1 MTFNQVVRGSS
12 PRCLIKK
19 TSLNRETFFNARHG
33 RTRTTDNAV
42 GRGSRGPVDLG
53 FERTEAERR
62 PSPRCLIKKRL
73 SIERRFF
80 NVRHGRARTTDN
92 AVGRGAR
99 RPGDVWS
106 ARTGAER
113 RHEVR
118 WTSALSGPKRS
129 GERVPDVSYLG
140 KILILSCPN

>member
-1 MTFNQVVRGSS
+1 MLDMGGLE
-12 PRCLIKK
+12 P
-19 TSLNRETFFNARHG
+19 
-33 RTRTTDNAV
+33 RTTQLV
-42 GRGSRGPVDLG
+42 GAHEVRWTSALSGPKRSGDRVPDVSLK
-53 FERTEAERR
+53 R
-62 PSPRCLIKKRL
+62 RL

-80 NVRHGRARTTDN
+80 NARHGRTRTTDN

-129 GERVPDVSYLG
+129 GERVPDVSYLE
-140 KILILSCPN
+140 KLLILSCPN